1 MSDLPKP
8 QFLTELQIALTAL
21 RFTKNSASSR
31 APSPAARHSYWTS
44 RHVKDAI

>member
-1 MSDLPKP
+1 MSDLPKS

-21 RFTKNSASSR
+21 RFTKHSAASR
-31 APSPAARHSYWTS
+31 VRAPAARHSYRTS